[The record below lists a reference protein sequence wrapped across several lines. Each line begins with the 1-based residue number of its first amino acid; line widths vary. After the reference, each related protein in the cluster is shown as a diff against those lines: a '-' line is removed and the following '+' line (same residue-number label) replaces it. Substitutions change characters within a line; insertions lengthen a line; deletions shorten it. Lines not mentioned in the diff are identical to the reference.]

1 MNHHV
6 DHGNTYHGFTALNQR
21 LIVFGKSSILTQPGK
36 RSLNNPSPG
45 KDDKLVRLGSFDDFN
60 GPAVPPN
67 RPIHKLP
74 GITAIRP
81 DDFKA
86 SPSRTQL
93 LDQQLA
99 AVTVLDVGRVNDQRE
114 DQAERVNDDM
124 ALTPLG
130 FLARIV
136 PSVAPFSA
144 VLTDW
149 LSMMPA
155 LGVGLRPF
163 SIRTRRR
170 SCSWIFSHVPS
181 SRKQR

>member
-1 MNHHV
+1 MNHHI
-6 DHGNTYHGFTALNQR
+6 DHGNTNHRLTALNQS
-21 LIVFGKSSILTQPGK
+21 LIVFGKSSVLPKPGK
-36 RSLNNPSPG
+36 RSFNNPSLG
-45 KDDKLVRLGSFDDFN
+45 ENNKLVRIRSFDDFDN
-60 GPAVPPN
+60 PAVPDH
-67 RPIHKLP
+67 RPLHKLP
-74 GITAIRP
+74 RITAIGP
-81 DDFKA
+81 DHFKA
-86 SPSRTQL
+86 PPSRTQL

-99 AVTVLDVGRVNDQRE
+99 AITVLDVGRVNDQRE

-124 ALTPLG
+124 TLAALG

-155 LGVGLRPF
+155 LGVGLRPS

-170 SCSWIFSHVPS
+170 SCS
-181 SRKQR
+181 

>member
-1 MNHHV
+1 M
-6 DHGNTYHGFTALNQR
+6 
-21 LIVFGKSSILTQPGK
+21 
-36 RSLNNPSPG
+36 
-45 KDDKLVRLGSFDDFN
+45 RLGSFDDFN
-60 GPAVPPN
+60 DPAVPAN
-67 RPIHKLP
+67 RPIYKLS
-74 GITAIRP
+74 GITPIGP
-81 DDFKA
+81 DHFKA
-86 SPSRTQL
+86 PPSRTQL

-99 AVTVLDVGRVNDQRE
+99 AITVLDVGRVNDQRE

-124 ALTPLG
+124 ALAPLG

-155 LGVGLRPF
+155 LGVGLRPS

-170 SCSWIFSHVPS
+170 SCS
-181 SRKQR
+181 

>member
-1 MNHHV
+1 MNHHI
-6 DHGNTYHGFTALNQR
+6 DHGNAYHGFAALNQR
-21 LIVFGKSSILTQPGK
+21 LIVFGKPSVLTEPGE
-36 RSLNNPSPG
+36 RSLNNPSLG
-45 KDDKLVRLGSFDDFN
+45 QDDKLVRVRTLDDFDD
-60 GPAVPPN
+60 PAVPAD

-74 GITAIRP
+74 GITAVGP
-81 DDFKA
+81 DHFKA
-86 SPSRTQL
+86 PPSRTQL

-124 ALTPLG
+124 ALAPLG

-155 LGVGLRPF
+155 LGVGLRPS

-170 SCSWIFSHVPS
+170 SCS
-181 SRKQR
+181 

>member
-1 MNHHV
+1 M
-6 DHGNTYHGFTALNQR
+6 R
-21 LIVFGKSSILTQPGK
+21 L
-36 RSLNNPSPG
+36 RA
-45 KDDKLVRLGSFDDFN
+45 FDDFN
-60 GPAVPPN
+60 DPAVPAN

-74 GITAIRP
+74 GITAIGP
-81 DDFKA
+81 DHFKA
-86 SPSRTQL
+86 PPSRTQL
-93 LDQQLA
+93 PDQQLA

-124 ALTPLG
+124 ALAPLG

-155 LGVGLRPF
+155 LGVGLRPS

-170 SCSWIFSHVPS
+170 SCS
-181 SRKQR
+181 

>member
-1 MNHHV
+1 MNHHI
-6 DHGNTYHGFTALNQR
+6 DHGNTNHRLTALNQS
-21 LIVFGKSSILTQPGK
+21 LIVFGKSSVLPKPCK
-36 RSLNNPSPG
+36 RSFNNPSLG
-45 KDDKLVRLGSFDDFN
+45 ENNKLVRIRSFDDFDN
-60 GPAVPPN
+60 PAVPAD

-74 GITAIRP
+74 GITAISP
-81 DDFKA
+81 DHFKA

-99 AVTVLDVGRVNDQRE
+99 AITVLDVGRVNDQRE

-124 ALTPLG
+124 TLAPLG

-149 LSMMPA
+149 LSMIPA
-155 LGVGLRPF
+155 LGVGLRPS

-170 SCSWIFSHVPS
+170 SCS
-181 SRKQR
+181 

>member
-1 MNHHV
+1 MLSRAESVKHHI
-6 DHGNTYHGFTALNQR
+6 DHGNAYHGFTALNQR
-21 LIVFGKSSILTQPGK
+21 LIVFGEATVLPKPCKCTFYDP
-36 RSLNNPSPG
+36 SLG
-45 KDDKLVRLGSFDDFN
+45 KDDKLVRLRAFDDFN
-60 GPAVPPN
+60 DPAVPAN

-74 GITAIRP
+74 GITAIGP
-81 DDFKA
+81 DNFKA
-86 SPSRTQL
+86 PPSRTQL

-99 AVTVLDVGRVNDQRE
+99 AITVLDVGRVNDQRE
-114 DQAERVNDDM
+114 DQAERVNNDM
-124 ALTPLG
+124 ALAPLG

-155 LGVGLRPF
+155 LGVGLRPS

-170 SCSWIFSHVPS
+170 SCS
-181 SRKQR
+181 

>member
-1 MNHHV
+1 M
-6 DHGNTYHGFTALNQR
+6 
-21 LIVFGKSSILTQPGK
+21 
-36 RSLNNPSPG
+36 
-45 KDDKLVRLGSFDDFN
+45 
-60 GPAVPPN
+60 PAD

-74 GITAIRP
+74 GITAIGP

-86 SPSRTQL
+86 PPSRTQL
-93 LDQQLA
+93 PDQQLTT
-99 AVTVLDVGRVNDQRE
+99 VTVLDVGGVNDQRE
-114 DQAERVNDDM
+114 DQTERVNDDM
-124 ALTPLG
+124 ALAPLG

-155 LGVGLRPF
+155 LGVGFRPS

-170 SCSWIFSHVPS
+170 SCS
-181 SRKQR
+181 

>member
-1 MNHHV
+1 MKHHI
-6 DHGNTYHGFTALNQR
+6 DHGNEDHRLTALRQR
-21 LIVFGKSSILTQPGK
+21 FIVFGKSAVLPKPRKCSFNDP
-36 RSLNNPSPG
+36 SLG
-45 KDDKLVRLGSFDDFN
+45 KDDELVRLRAFDDFDD
-60 GPAVPPN
+60 PAVPAN

-74 GITAIRP
+74 GITAIGP
-81 DDFKA
+81 NHFKA
-86 SPSRTQL
+86 PPSRTQL

-114 DQAERVNDDM
+114 DQAERVNNDM
-124 ALTPLG
+124 ALAPLG

-155 LGVGLRPF
+155 LGVGLRP
-163 SIRTRRR
+163 SWHRTRRR
-170 SCSWIFSHVPS
+170 SCS
-181 SRKQR
+181 